1 MFSTLWSHA
10 TLRQDKS
17 LRINQKSYNKLMFKS
32 PYINLQRKLQASL
45 KCDRLNNIRTNC
57 MAGEISASGTVPIRL

>member
-17 LRINQKSYNKLMFKS
+17 RRINQKSYNKLMFKS
-32 PYINLQRKLQASL
+32 LYINLQRKLQASL
-45 KCDRLNNIRTNC
+45 ICDRPNNIRTNS
-57 MAGEISASGTVPIRL
+57 MAGEISASGTVRIRL